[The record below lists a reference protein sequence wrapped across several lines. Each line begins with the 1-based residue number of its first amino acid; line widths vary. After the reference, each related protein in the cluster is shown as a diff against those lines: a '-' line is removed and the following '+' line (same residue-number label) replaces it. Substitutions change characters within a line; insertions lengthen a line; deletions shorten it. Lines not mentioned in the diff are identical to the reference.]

1 MKPHKAKGNL
11 MVRKWKKMEEEKTKE
26 KGLKMG
32 ACYSSEM
39 WILMM
44 EGERPGCNRITVLF
58 AE

>member
-1 MKPHKAKGNL
+1 

-44 EGERPGCNRITVLF
+44 EGERPGCNHITVLF